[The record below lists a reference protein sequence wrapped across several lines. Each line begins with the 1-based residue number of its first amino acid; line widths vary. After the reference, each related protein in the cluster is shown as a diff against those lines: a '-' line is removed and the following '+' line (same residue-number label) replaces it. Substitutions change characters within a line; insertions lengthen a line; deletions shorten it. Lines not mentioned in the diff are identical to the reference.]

1 MVQRTPTFQRNT
13 LVVVGVLLIHGAGLW
28 LFQSG
33 LLEKMAEVVVPVQ
46 LISSSIDVNRAPL
59 KPLASPITTPI
70 ATPIATPPAPPVKAT
85 NPSTPP
91 PPTPQPQ
98 PPALQPSPN
107 PTATNPNAPLA
118 TSNAT
123 ASAAITATSPAT
135 TSPAPAKVELP
146 THVAA
151 YLQNPKP
158 DYPALSVR
166 RGEQGQVVLN
176 VLIGVEGKAQK
187 AEIVKSSG
195 FERLDAA
202 ALATVLRWRY
212 VPGKRGGVPE
222 EMWFK
227 VPLAFVL
234 D

>member
-13 LVVVGVLLIHGAGLW
+13 LVVVGVVLIHGAGLW

-46 LISSSIDVNRAPL
+46 LISSSIEANRAPL
-59 KPLASPITTPI
+59 KPLATPI
-70 ATPIATPPAPPVKAT
+70 ATPIATPPSL
-85 NPSTPP
+85 PSL
-91 PPTPQPQ
+91 TPQPQ

-107 PTATNPNAPLA
+107 QTATNPNTPL
-118 TSNAT
+118 TTTPAT
-123 ASAAITATSPAT
+123 ASATLTATSPAA

>member
-1 MVQRTPTFQRNT
+1 MVQRTPTVQRNT
-13 LVVVGVLLIHGAGLW
+13 LVVAGVLLIHGAGLW

-33 LLEKMAEVVVPVQ
+33 LLEKITEVVVPVQ

-59 KPLASPITTPI
+59 KPLATPL
-70 ATPIATPPAPPVKAT
+70 PNPPTPPVKAT
-85 NPSTPP
+85 KPSPSP
-91 PPTPQPQ
+91 LTPQPQ
-98 PPALQPSPN
+98 PSALQPSPN
-107 PTATNPNAPLA
+107 QTDTKPNAPQ
-118 TSNAT
+118 TTTPAT
-123 ASAAITATSPAT
+123 ASATIAAASPAA

-146 THVAA
+146 THVAT

-176 VLIGVEGKAQK
+176 VLIGVDGRAQK

>member
-1 MVQRTPTFQRNT
+1 MVQRTPTVQRNT

-59 KPLASPITTPI
+59 KPLT
-70 ATPIATPPAPPVKAT
+70 TPIATPPAPPVKAKQ
-85 NPSTPP
+85 PSLPSL
-91 PPTPQPQ
+91 TPQPQ
-98 PPALQPSPN
+98 PPALQLSPN
-107 PTATNPNAPLA
+107 PTANNPNAPL
-118 TSNAT
+118 TTTPAT
-123 ASAAITATSPAT
+123 ASATLTATSPAAA
-135 TSPAPAKVELP
+135 SPAPAKVELP

>member
-1 MVQRTPTFQRNT
+1 MALRSPTVQRNT
-13 LVVVGVLLIHGAGLW
+13 LVVAGVLLIHGAGLW

-59 KPLASPITTPI
+59 KPLATPL
-70 ATPIATPPAPPVKAT
+70 PNPPTPPVKAT
-85 NPSTPP
+85 KPSPSP
-91 PPTPQPQ
+91 LTPQPQ
-98 PPALQPSPN
+98 PSALQPSPN
-107 PTATNPNAPLA
+107 QTDTKPNAPQ
-118 TSNAT
+118 TTTPAT
-123 ASAAITATSPAT
+123 ASATIAAASPAA

-146 THVAA
+146 THVAT

-176 VLIGVEGKAQK
+176 VLIGIDGKAQK

>member
-1 MVQRTPTFQRNT
+1 MVQRTPTVQRNT

-59 KPLASPITTPI
+59 KPLANPI
-70 ATPIATPPAPPVKAT
+70 APPPAPPVKST
-85 NPSTPP
+85 KPSLSPL
-91 PPTPQPQ
+91 TPQPQ

-107 PTATNPNAPLA
+107 PTATNPNAPL
-118 TSNAT
+118 TTTLAT
-123 ASAAITATSPAT
+123 ASATITATSPAA